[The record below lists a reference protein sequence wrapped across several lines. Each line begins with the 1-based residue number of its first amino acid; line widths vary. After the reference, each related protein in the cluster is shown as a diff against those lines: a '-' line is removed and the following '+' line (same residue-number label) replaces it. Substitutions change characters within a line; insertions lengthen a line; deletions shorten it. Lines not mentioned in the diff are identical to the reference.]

1 MGARILGIGAGV
13 PDKVLDNKYFEQR
26 LDTTDEWI
34 VTRTGIRERRVAPD
48 GVQGSDLAV
57 AASRKAMAMAG
68 VAPTDIDA
76 VIVATVT
83 PDTPFPSSSCWVQA
97 KLGVPPVPC
106 FDVGAGCSGFLFGYE
121 IADGLIAAGKF
132 KKPLV
137 IGVEMLSRVTDWEDR
152 TSCVLFGD
160 GAGAAVVGA
169 SDDPKFGLLASTW
182 GADGSL
188 GELLIQPA
196 GGSRMP
202 ATHETVDKRLHT
214 LKMKGNEVYKH
225 AVKAMQQATMEAIGK
240 AGVSAGDIALFV
252 PHQAN
257 MRIIT
262 ATAERVGVPMDRV
275 MVTIDRYGNT
285 SSASIPTALADAA
298 TEGRIKPGDI
308 VVCAA
313 FGAGF
318 TWGAQVIR
326 W

>member
-1 MGARILGIGAGV
+1 MGARILGIGAGT
-13 PDKVLDNKYFEQR
+13 PTKVLDNKYFEER

-34 VTRTGIRERRVAPD
+34 VTRTGIRERRIAPD
-48 GVQGSDLAV
+48 EVQGSDLAV
-57 AASRKAMAMAG
+57 QASRQAMERAG
-68 VAPTDIDA
+68 VGPADIDA

-83 PDTPFPSSSCWVQA
+83 PDTPFPSTSCWVQA
-97 KLGVPPVPC
+97 KLGLRPMPC
-106 FDVGAGCSGFLFGYE
+106 FDIAAGCSGFLYAYE

-169 SDDPKFGLLASTW
+169 SDDPKYGLLASTW

-202 ATHETVDKRLHT
+202 ASHATVDQRLHT

-225 AVKAMQQATMEAIGK
+225 AVKAMQQASVEVVQK
-240 AGVSAGDIALFV
+240 AGLSAKDIALFV

-262 ATAERVGVPMDRV
+262 ATADRVGVPMEKV

-285 SSASIPTALADAA
+285 SSASIPTALADAV

-308 VVCAA
+308 VVCTA

-318 TWGAQVIR
+318 TWAAQAIR